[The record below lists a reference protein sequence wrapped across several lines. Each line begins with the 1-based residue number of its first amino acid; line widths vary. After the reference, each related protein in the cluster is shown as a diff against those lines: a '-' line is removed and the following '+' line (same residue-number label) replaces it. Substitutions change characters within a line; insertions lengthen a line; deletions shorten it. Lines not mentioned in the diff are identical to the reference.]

1 MCHTSEQL
9 PCLVFFIEQ
18 VFFPILFK
26 YLYRTGFIHRVAWL
40 TIVLKLS
47 KMAVAPLW
55 QDYFKYSFFSGH
67 IVLFELGI
75 WLLERARSHSGPRWV
90 SRWIS
95 LSDSSVGWKWGE
107 GGWGSEPGKCLAS
120 LCSWPRWVESA
131 RLTSVF
137 PICLFKNNQFYS
149 HCLVRFPGEGNDH
162 PLQYSC
168 LEDPMNRGAWRAAS
182 MGSQRV
188 GHDGVTN
195 IITFSLLLC
204 DVHNQAPRFLWL
216 GKWIHIPGEVVLP
229 GHLF

>member
-18 VFFPILFK
+18 VFSHFVQIFVQG
-26 YLYRTGFIHRVAWL
+26 RFHSSCCMI

-75 WLLERARSHSGPRWV
+75 WLLESARSHSGPCWV
-90 SRWIS
+90 SRWGIS

-120 LCSWPRWVESA
+120 LCSLPRWVESA
-131 RLTSVF
+131 RLTSIF

-149 HCLVRFPGEGNDH
+149 HCLVRFPGEGNDY

-168 LEDPMNRGAWRAAS
+168 LEDPMNRGAWRAA
-182 MGSQRV
+182 V
-188 GHDGVTN
+188 HGVAKSWT
-195 IITFSLLLC
+195 
-204 DVHNQAPRFLWL
+204 WL
-216 GKWIHIPGEVVLP
+216 GD
-229 GHLF
+229 